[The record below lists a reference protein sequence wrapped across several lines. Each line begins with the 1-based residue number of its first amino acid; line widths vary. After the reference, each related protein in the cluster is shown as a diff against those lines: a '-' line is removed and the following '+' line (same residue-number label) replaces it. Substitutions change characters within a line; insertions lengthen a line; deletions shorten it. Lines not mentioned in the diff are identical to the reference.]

1 MFQQIRGVSKIWR
14 HLGPGG
20 LEKMKVDDKG
30 KGGIDSPKFGVTF
43 LKY

>member
-1 MFQQIRGVSKIWR
+1 MTSSRPW
-14 HLGPGG
+14 G

-30 KGGIDSPKFGVTF
+30 KVGIDSPKFVVTF

>member
-1 MFQQIRGVSKIWR
+1 MFQQIRGVSKKLP
-14 HLGPGG
+14 HLGPRG

-30 KGGIDSPKFGVTF
+30 KVGIDSPKFGVAL